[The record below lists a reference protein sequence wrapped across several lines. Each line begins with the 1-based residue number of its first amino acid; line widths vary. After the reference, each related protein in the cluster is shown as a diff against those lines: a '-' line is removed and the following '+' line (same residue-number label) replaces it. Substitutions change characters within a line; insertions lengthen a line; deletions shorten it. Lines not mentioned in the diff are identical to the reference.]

1 MIVLIPINKKT
12 KICHNMPIRAE
23 KNIIP
28 GRNHEIN
35 YFFFYFNSNSNKFEG
50 KRNPNGKNLELYA
63 VNVKL

>member
-35 YFFFYFNSNSNKFEG
+35 YFFFILIAI
-50 KRNPNGKNLELYA
+50 RINLKEKETQM
-63 VNVKL
+63 VKI